1 MHMSGGGGVEV
12 ISICGFFPFAMSGPI
27 LPLLQCLGH
36 APEFCYNSNYNS
48 FDSLMSIVR
57 KAAVTEISKFC
68 QQLSS
73 EVMGAQAG
81 TGGVN

>member
-1 MHMSGGGGVEV
+1 
-12 ISICGFFPFAMSGPI
+12 MSGPI
-27 LPLLQCLGH
+27 LPLLRCLGH
-36 APEFCYNSNYNS
+36 APEFCYNSNYNG
-48 FDSLMSIVR
+48 FDSLMSTVW